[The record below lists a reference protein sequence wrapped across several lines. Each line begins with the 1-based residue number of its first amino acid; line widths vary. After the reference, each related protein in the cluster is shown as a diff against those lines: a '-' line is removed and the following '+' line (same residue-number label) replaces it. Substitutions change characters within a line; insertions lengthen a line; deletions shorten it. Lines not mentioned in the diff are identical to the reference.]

1 MKMYIINV
9 MIIMLIAFNTE
20 ALAESASET
29 ATQFYD
35 LVRQENYSA
44 AVRYYDPDALRE
56 FRQLMSFEK
65 EITDQSKR
73 LYYRTFFDPDLTD
86 ESSNKLSDK
95 EYFASFWRG
104 VLSSDMVSQSLN
116 YKNVDVIGEV
126 MEKENL
132 AHVVTRNWITV
143 GADQIETIE
152 VTSFKKINGVWKIR
166 MSGKLK
172 SIAILLREEVTKNLP
187 Q

>member
-1 MKMYIINV
+1 MYIINV
-9 MIIMLIAFNTE
+9 MTIMLITFNTE
-20 ALAESASET
+20 AFAESASET
-29 ATQFYD
+29 AAQFYD

-86 ESSNKLSDK
+86 ESINKLSDK